1 MRAPAIVILGLG
13 KGVGASCA
21 RKFAESGWSVMIV
34 EDDQKALARAKD
46 DLGDLASYLSENQST
61 RLGLK
66 NALSGM
72 LEQFDGVD
80 VVLNIPPLS
89 DPIDMDD
96 LTLERVTQELK
107 QTTTTAL
114 MAGQVF
120 GREMVAELRA
130 HEDNA
135 ERVPYKKSFIQLL
148 SRAAI
153 AGNPGSA
160 LNTVTQGSVLSVM
173 KALALEYAPYKI
185 RSNAIVAVRPHSEE
199 TESWLKERTPLKRAA
214 RASEIAEAAYYLASS
229 EGAYVNGHALEL
241 DGGRGVL
248 NGTMPSG

>member
-13 KGVGASCA
+13 RGVGASCA
-21 RKFAESGWSVMIV
+21 RKFAESGWSVMV
-34 EDDQKALARAKD
+34 VDGNQKALARAED

-80 VVLNIPPLS
+80 VVLNIPPIS
-89 DPIDMDD
+89 EPVSMNE

-107 QTTTTAL
+107 ETTTTAL
-114 MAGQVF
+114 LAGQVF
-120 GREMVAELRA
+120 GREMVNELRA

-148 SRAAI
+148 SRAAV
-153 AGNPGSA
+153 AGNPGHP

-173 KALALEYAPYKI
+173 KALALEYAPWRI

-199 TESWLKERTPLKRAA
+199 TEPWMKERTPLRRAA
-214 RASEIAEAAYYLASS
+214 RPSEIAEAAFYLASS

-248 NGTMPSG
+248 NGVMPSS